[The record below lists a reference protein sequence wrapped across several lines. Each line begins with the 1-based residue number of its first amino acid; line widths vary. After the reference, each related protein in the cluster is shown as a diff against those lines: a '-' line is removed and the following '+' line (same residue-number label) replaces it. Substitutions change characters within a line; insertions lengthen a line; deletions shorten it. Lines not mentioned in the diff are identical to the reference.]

1 MADERY
7 QWLDQDAAERL
18 LRGEPVDAVDDHS
31 RAEAERLA
39 QALAAARPRPVLR
52 AADAELPGEAAA
64 LAAFRK
70 AAAERGRAV
79 RPAAHASHAP
89 PAVSAS
95 AGSAVAELDAVR
107 ITRAHGARSWGRS
120 LRYGLAAAVAAVAVG
135 GVAVASGTGML
146 PFTTDGPTPAGSVS
160 AADTPGPI
168 ASNSPDSSL
177 APGPRV
183 VTGTPS
189 TPSTGDS
196 GSASPETSSTPPATA
211 GPGGTGASEGPGGK
225 GDVTPEPGTSG
236 GPADQ
241 GGDTSRD
248 RLVKACKDFR
258 AGRIDDAAK
267 DRLAKSARTGE
278 TVRRFC
284 DRLLGGE
291 PTGSGGNGGGEGD
304 EDSSGEGD
312 RTGSEGRGDG
322 ESGQWGD
329 WRDDAR
335 RTSALRAS
343 DGTPDRAGDLV
354 AVASMNTV

>member
-39 QALAAARPRPVLR
+39 QALAAARPHPVLR

-79 RPAAHASHAP
+79 RPAAHTSH
-89 PAVSAS
+89 
-95 AGSAVAELDAVR
+95 AVAELDAVR

-168 ASNSPDSSL
+168 ASNSPDSSPS
-177 APGPRV
+177 PGPHAD
-183 VTGTPS
+183 TGTPS
-189 TPSTGDS
+189 APPAGDS
-196 GSASPETSSTPPATA
+196 GSASPETSSTPPAIA

-241 GGDTSRD
+241 GGDPSRD

-258 AGRIDDAAK
+258 AGRIDDTAK
-267 DRLAKSARTGE
+267 DRLAKSARDGE

-284 DRLLGGE
+284 DRLLGGK
-291 PTGSGGNGGGEGD
+291 PTSSGGNAGGEGD

-335 RTSALRAS
+335 RTSALRAP
-343 DGTPDRAGDLV
+343 DLAPDRARDLV